1 MFVKIVQEYSIKHM
15 LYSFF
20 IVSKVEINSHF
31 TVKEMFN
38 YLQCIHFYCFKN
50 ANGFSFLLSNNI
62 YAYASAQKNLKKIK
76 NKS

>member
-31 TVKEMFN
+31 TIKEIFN
-38 YLQCIHFYCFKN
+38 YLQCIHFYCFKMEM
-50 ANGFSFLLSNNI
+50 GFPFYYQIIFMHMLLLK
-62 YAYASAQKNLKKIK
+62 KNLK
-76 NKS
+76 